1 MDTPQLIGGFK
12 QKFEQF
18 VELYKKTK
26 AENQNL
32 KQEVEWLKKKIEERE
47 IEIEELKK
55 VQETKQLADSFL
67 VTSGNTQ
74 EARVKINKI
83 VREIDNCIAL
93 LNR

>member
-1 MDTPQLIGGFK
+1 MNSLLNCTTK
-12 QKFEQF
+12 QKPIIRS
-18 VELYKKTK
+18 LR
-26 AENQNL
+26 L
-32 KQEVEWLKKKIEERE
+32 EVEWLKGKIEERE
-47 IEIEELKK
+47 LEIESLKK
-55 VQETKQLADSFL
+55 QQETKQLADTFL

>member
-74 EARVKINKI
+74 EARVKIN
-83 VREIDNCIAL
+83 R
-93 LNR
+93 